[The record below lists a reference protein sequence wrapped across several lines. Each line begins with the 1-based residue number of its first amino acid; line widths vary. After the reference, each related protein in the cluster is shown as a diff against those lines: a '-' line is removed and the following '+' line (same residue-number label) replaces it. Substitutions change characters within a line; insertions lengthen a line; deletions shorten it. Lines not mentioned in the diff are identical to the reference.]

1 MNITALIATLGVMAL
16 PLGVYLFVETDDRL
30 FGVSFFVVGI
40 LMLVFSMYRV
50 WLDEKEERDRRNK
63 RDEISDNRF
72 ELQTTMLA
80 GILSE
85 LKGLRKEG
93 QGYVRRI
100 RKK

>member
-1 MNITALIATLGVMAL
+1 MNITALTATLGVMAL

-72 ELQTTMLA
+72 ELQATILA
-80 GILSE
+80 EILSE
-85 LKGLRKEG
+85 LKELRKEG

-100 RKK
+100 REK

>member
-1 MNITALIATLGVMAL
+1 MNITALITTLGVMAL
-16 PLGVYLFVETDDRL
+16 PLGVYLFAETEDRL

-85 LKGLRKEG
+85 LKGFRKEG
-93 QGYVRRI
+93 KGYARRI